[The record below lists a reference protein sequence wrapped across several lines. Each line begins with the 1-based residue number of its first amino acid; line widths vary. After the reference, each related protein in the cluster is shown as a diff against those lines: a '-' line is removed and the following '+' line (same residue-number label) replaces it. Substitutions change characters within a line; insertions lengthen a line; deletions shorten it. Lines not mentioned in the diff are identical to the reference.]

1 MEKGEKV
8 AALAVG
14 INLVL
19 FGIKYIFSTLSGSIA
34 LKADAFHSLSDV
46 VASSTVFVGLIIAKR
61 KTKSFPYGLYKVEN
75 LVSVG
80 VALAIFYAGYEIV
93 MEATKGIAVELKNIW
108 LTIASVLCIIAIT
121 YGYSRYAT
129 KVGTEINSPS
139 LIADAK
145 HIGVDMF
152 SSTMVLVVLLSSFA
166 GINLDKISAFII
178 VVIIAWSGGKIL
190 IDGIRVLLDASLDYK
205 TLSIAEKLILAEPQ
219 VMEIPHLMGRNS
231 GRYKFIEADIFLK
244 THDLD
249 KAHFIAHRI
258 ETNIKRQIKNV
269 DRVLIHYEPSKKEN
283 FIYALPLKD
292 DNQHHISRHFGEAP
306 YFALITVRIK
316 DKKAIEQKIVKNP
329 FTQVEHG
336 KGILVAEFLNKHQ
349 IDVIITK
356 ESFEGKGP
364 YYVFS
369 NAAVDNLLTE
379 EETVDKALE
388 SIGIFFLKIENA
400 P

>member
-14 INLVL
+14 IHLVL

-75 LVSVG
+75 LVSVM

-93 MEATKGIAVELKNIW
+93 MEATKGIAVELQNIW

-152 SSTMVLVVLLSSFA
+152 SSAMVLVVLLSSFA
-166 GINLDKISAFII
+166 GVNLDRISAFII

-205 TLSIAEKLILAEPQ
+205 TLSIAEKLILAEPR
-219 VMEIPHLMGRNS
+219 VMEIRHLMGRNS

-244 THDLD
+244 THDLER
-249 KAHFIAHRI
+249 AHFIANQI
-258 ETNIKRQIKNV
+258 EANIKRQIKNV

-283 FIYALPLKD
+283 FIYAIPLTD
-292 DNQHHISRHFGEAP
+292 ANRHGISRHFGEAP
-306 YFALITVRIK
+306 YFGLITVRIK
-316 DKKAIEQKIVKNP
+316 DKKAIDQKIVENP
-329 FTQVEHG
+329 FTQIERG

-388 SIGIFFLKIENA
+388 SIGIFF
-400 P
+400 

>member
-1 MEKGEKV
+1 MEVMEKGEKV

-14 INLVL
+14 IHLVL
-19 FGIKYIFSTLSGSIA
+19 FGIKYTFSTLSGSIA

-75 LVSVG
+75 LVSVM
-80 VALAIFYAGYEIV
+80 VALVIFYAGYEIAG
-93 MEATKGIAVELKNIW
+93 EATKGIAVELQNIW
-108 LTIASVLCIIAIT
+108 LTIASVLCVMIIT

-152 SSTMVLVVLLSSFA
+152 SSAMVLVVLLSSFA
-166 GINLDKISAFII
+166 GVNLDRISAFII

-219 VMEIPHLMGRNS
+219 VIEIRHLMGRNS

-249 KAHFIAHRI
+249 KAHFIANRI
-258 ETNIKRQIKNV
+258 EVNIKRQIKNV
-269 DRVLIHYEPSKKEN
+269 DRVLIHYEPNKKEN
-283 FIYALPLKD
+283 FIYAVPLKD
-292 DNQHHISRHFGEAP
+292 ANQHRISRHFGEAP
-306 YFALITVRIK
+306 YFGLITVKIK
-316 DKKAIEQKIVKNP
+316 HKKVIDHKIVENP

-369 NAAVDNLLTE
+369 NAAVDNLLIE
-379 EETVDKALE
+379 EETVEKALE
-388 SIGIFFLKIENA
+388 SLGISF
-400 P
+400 